1 VPPVSQT
8 ATAPATPIRSTDS
21 TPATGGVGRGW
32 IRRLWAYCCKHPRV
46 TWMAGLSALAGVGL
60 GALTPLLT
68 GSAINHATTGSTA
81 GLPLV
86 IAALVA
92 LAVIRFVSSFIRRW
106 AGGRLSLDVQHDLRQ
121 DVFAAL
127 ARLERGGPATS
138 AELARIE
145 QISPQSMGAILAGLE
160 ERGLV
165 RRNADPL
172 DGRRVVM
179 SVTNAGLQTVGKR
192 RDVRVEQIAAALDG
206 FTKAELRQ
214 ILTATPLIERLADG
228 L

>member
-1 VPPVSQT
+1 MR
-8 ATAPATPIRSTDS
+8 AADS
-21 TPATGGVGRGW
+21 PGE
-32 IRRLWAYCCKHPRV
+32 
-46 TWMAGLSALAGVGL
+46 
-60 GALTPLLT
+60 LTFPE
-68 GSAINHATTGSTA
+68 
-81 GLPLV
+81 V
-86 IAALVA
+86 
-92 LAVIRFVSSFIRRW
+92 
-106 AGGRLSLDVQHDLRQ
+106 
-121 DVFAAL
+121 AAL